1 MNCANHLSSVLRS
14 PFSLNTSKHGLTYTG
29 GKLDDV
35 TVVVSRECDT
45 SPLRPPPRPQKPS
58 LSQVSQQNRQHANA
72 KAQSETSASLLVQ
85 EDHAAD
91 AFKLAYTKIYIG
103 MSCYQ
108 YIPVYTLSDAD
119 LPVFYHL

>member
-1 MNCANHLSSVLRS
+1 MHYANHLSSVLHS

-35 TVVVSRECDT
+35 TVVVSRE
-45 SPLRPPPRPQKPS
+45 
-58 LSQVSQQNRQHANA
+58 
-72 KAQSETSASLLVQ
+72 AQSETSASLLVQ
-85 EDHAAD
+85 EDHVAD

-108 YIPVYTLSDAD
+108 YIPVYTLPGAD